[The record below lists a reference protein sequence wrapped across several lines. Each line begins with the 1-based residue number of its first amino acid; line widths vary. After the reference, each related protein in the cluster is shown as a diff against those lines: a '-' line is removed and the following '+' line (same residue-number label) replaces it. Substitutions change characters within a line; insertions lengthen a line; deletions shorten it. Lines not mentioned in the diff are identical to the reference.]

1 MGLSTLVSVS
11 RNVMTLLFSS
21 GVSFSS
27 KISGD
32 RLGRFTRAAGIV
44 KFHHFIQRGFC
55 AIVHIRS
62 AHGYIAQRGCLE
74 GMLHGF
80 ELRKNRAATPIFR
93 LQSESWKPPS
103 VNAQPLWQVAHA
115 AFVLKRSNPCLAF
128 SEIADSS
135 PAIHLSKGA

>member
-80 ELRKNRAATPIFR
+80 ELRKNRRRDPDLPSSVRVVETTVGERPAAVAGCARCFR
-93 LQSESWKPPS
+93 IEKVKS
-103 VNAQPLWQVAHA
+103 VFGL
-115 AFVLKRSNPCLAF
+115 FRDC
-128 SEIADSS
+128 
-135 PAIHLSKGA
+135 